1 MVTLTVAG
9 TAQHFHPAERGTVRL
24 EIRRESRSRSAV
36 LAEVVSLHATV
47 RDQARSEQQSG
58 AATWW
63 SADQVSVSTVR
74 RFLKDSD
81 VAEVFHVAAA
91 SARVKYR
98 DFDALG
104 RWVSS
109 VSELPGVVISGVEW
123 ALTADHRAALEREVR
138 VAAVKDAQE
147 RASAYASALGLSEVR
162 VLTLFEPGLRP
173 NTANSGGGHGAMS
186 RMAAF
191 SSQEEPLALK
201 PEDIEVSASISADFE
216 AL

>member
-36 LAEVVSLHATV
+36 LAEVSSLHATV
-47 RDQARSEQQSG
+47 RDQARAEQQSG

-91 SARVKYR
+91 SVRVKYR

-104 RWVSS
+104 RWVST
-109 VSELPGVVISGVEW
+109 VSGLPGVVVAGVEW
-123 ALTADHRAALEREVR
+123 DLTAARRASVERDVR
-138 VAAVKDAQE
+138 VAA
-147 RASAYASALGLSEVR
+147 SATR
-162 VLTLFEPGLRP
+162 R
-173 NTANSGGGHGAMS
+173 SGPP
-186 RMAAF
+186 RT
-191 SSQEEPLALK
+191 P
-201 PEDIEVSASISADFE
+201 PPWDSASPACSPCSSRACARTPRARAAATE
-216 AL
+216 R